1 MSSAPDDPKPSP
13 RHQTEAALVGLT
25 VIIFAVVLMWAQ
37 KRWAYNFQ
45 LLARDRY
52 FWVTMVMAFLG
63 TIVAAEALWR
73 LAWRRSCKLSPIL
86 GFAVMVG
93 AYHVFYP
100 IANGVLDRR
109 AAEQRVYVI
118 ERRFCYAAKKAEGAS
133 MWLRPRARPEDEI
146 EFRVS
151 WRRCVDAKDGEEL
164 VLDVKPG
171 FFGTPW
177 IPRYEA
183 EWW

>member
-1 MSSAPDDPKPSP
+1 
-13 RHQTEAALVGLT
+13 
-25 VIIFAVVLMWAQ
+25 MWAQ
-37 KRWAYNFQ
+37 KRWAYNYQ
-45 LLARDRY
+45 LIARDRY

-73 LAWRRSCKLSPIL
+73 LAWRR
-86 GFAVMVG
+86 
-93 AYHVFYP
+93 
-100 IANGVLDRR
+100 
-109 AAEQRVYVI
+109 
-118 ERRFCYAAKKAEGAS
+118 AS

-146 EFRVS
+146 EFRLS

-164 VLDVKPG
+164 VLAVKPG

-177 IPRYEA
+177 VPRYEE